1 MKPEEILKEKFN
13 LELPAPSEPDGFY
26 TRVVQTGNLL
36 YVSGHTPKLEGKYVF
51 LGKLGE
57 DFTLEQGQ
65 EAARIAMT
73 NCMSALKEFLGDLQ
87 RIKQF
92 VQVIGYVRSTDS
104 FTQQP
109 LVMNGASGLL
119 IDCLEKEE
127 SIPEWPLGPTNFPVA
142 QQLRL
147 CASLRS
153 DDQVTFF

>member
-36 YVSGHTPKLEGKYVF
+36 YVSGHTPKLEGKYVY

-73 NCMSALKEFLGDLQ
+73 NCLATLKEFLGDLQ

-119 IDCLEKEE
+119 IDCFGERGKHTRMA
-127 SIPEWPLGPTNFPVA
+127 LGTN
-142 QQLRL
+142 QLPGGAAVEVM
-147 CASLRS
+147 C
-153 DDQVTFF
+153 VVEI

>member
-36 YVSGHTPKLEGKYVF
+36 YVSGHTPKLEGKYVY

-73 NCMSALKEFLGDLQ
+73 NCLAALKEFLGELQ

-119 IDCLEKEE
+119 IDCFGERGKHTRMA
-127 SIPEWPLGPTNFPVA
+127 LGTN
-142 QQLRL
+142 QLPGGAAVEVM
-147 CASLRS
+147 C
-153 DDQVTFF
+153 VVEI

>member
-13 LELPAPSEPDGFY
+13 LVLPAPSEPDGFY

-36 YVSGHTPKLEGKYVF
+36 YVCGHTPKLDGKYVY
-51 LGKLGE
+51 LGRLGE
-57 DFTLEQGQ
+57 DYTVEQGQ
-65 EAARIAMT
+65 EAARIAIT
-73 NCMSALKEFLGDLQ
+73 NCLAALKEFLGDLQ

-119 IDCLEKEE
+119 LDCFGERGKHTRMA
-127 SIPEWPLGPTNFPVA
+127 LGTN
-142 QQLRL
+142 QLPGGAAVEVM
-147 CASLRS
+147 CI
-153 DDQVTFF
+153 VEI

>member
-36 YVSGHTPKLEGKYVF
+36 YVSGHTPKLEGKYVY

-73 NCMSALKEFLGDLQ
+73 NCLAALKEFLGDLQ

-109 LVMNGASGLL
+109 LVINGASGLL
-119 IDCLEKEE
+119 IDCFGERGKHTRMA
-127 SIPEWPLGPTNFPVA
+127 LGTN
-142 QQLRL
+142 QLPGGAAVEVM
-147 CASLRS
+147 C
-153 DDQVTFF
+153 VVEI